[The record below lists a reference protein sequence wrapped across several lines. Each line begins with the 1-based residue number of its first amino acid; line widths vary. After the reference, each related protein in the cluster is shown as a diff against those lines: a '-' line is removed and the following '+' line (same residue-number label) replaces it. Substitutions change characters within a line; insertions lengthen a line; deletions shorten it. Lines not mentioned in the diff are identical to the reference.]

1 MMYYISMENKLLSKT
16 SYQIWTGFDEDNL
29 ELFADYSDKEAA
41 LMAAENC
48 YDFADL
54 VQIKEIN

>member
-1 MMYYISMENKLLSKT
+1 MENKLLSKT